1 MGYVVDGRPATVEN
15 TSIARLQR
23 LPERAQKVT
32 AVHALTNSR
41 PPLPLKKIVT
51 GTIQR
56 YWRVSRGL
64 TLGAQGC
71 VLDAGNRILL
81 IRHTY
86 RPGWHFP
93 GGGVEKGETLENALA
108 RELDEEAGIR
118 LEGRPKL
125 FGIYANDQ
133 AFPGDHIALF
143 VVRSWSQPRIL
154 PPNREIAEQNF
165 YSHHQ
170 LPRDIHHPTADRIK
184 EVIEGRAPSELW

>member
-1 MGYVVDGRPATVEN
+1 M
-15 TSIARLQR
+15 
-23 LPERAQKVT
+23 
-32 AVHALTNSR
+32 
-41 PPLPLKKIVT
+41 PLKKIVI
-51 GTIQR
+51 GSLQR

-71 VLDAGNRILL
+71 VLDAGNRVLL

-93 GGGVEKGETLENALA
+93 GGGVEKGETLESALT

-118 LEGRPKL
+118 LEGRSKL

-143 VVRSWSQPRIL
+143 VVRSWSQPRI
-154 PPNREIAEQNF
+154 PAPNREIAEQNF
-165 YSHHQ
+165 FSHHQ
-170 LPRDIHHPTADRIK
+170 LPQDISPPTADRIK